1 MRTQVV
7 RDQALGVPRLE
18 REGPDGAPVQ
28 VPLEAFP
35 FTIGRSEEAD
45 LHVDSTRVSREHA
58 VIDREGNNYRLR
70 DLGST
75 NGTFLNGRRVEQAP
89 LADGDAVRI
98 ADVEFSFS
106 SGRPEQPRDTA
117 TQVMTQ
123 PGLGVAGGEQPGRL
137 VHDLRRL
144 HEALTQ
150 VAMCPRFQP
159 VIDLG
164 GGHVHGYEA
173 LEAWDQKIPESS
185 TGERLLAT
193 SECRLAARW
202 HVVHRLTAAEQ
213 AACLPPDARVFLNLA
228 ASEFGQPSLLASLE
242 LLATVLSADGRLVIE
257 APDHAISDNPY
268 FREFRA
274 RLREWGVALACDGFA
289 AGPAQL
295 RAHRVIA
302 PDYVKLS
309 PALTRDVHRHAD
321 RRRQL
326 QAAIGAS
333 RDLGALVVAAG
344 LSHPRDAETCRELGC
359 QFGQGDHFG
368 APRPAAAWSARDL
381 GSDTAAR
388 VAPPP
393 LSRGFSISAR

>member
-7 RDQALGVPRLE
+7 RDQAVGIPRLE
-18 REGPDGAPVQ
+18 REGPDGAAVQ
-28 VPLEAFP
+28 VLLEAFP

-58 VIDREGNNYRLR
+58 VVERQGNDYRLR

-75 NGTFLNGRRVEQAP
+75 NGTFLNGRRVDQAP

-106 SGRPEQPRDTA
+106 TGREEQPQSSA

-123 PGLGVAGGEQPGRL
+123 PGLAAAGDERPDRL
-137 VHDLRRL
+137 VHELRRL

-159 VIDLG
+159 VVALDDG
-164 GGHVHGYEA
+164 GIHGYEA
-173 LEAWDQKIPESS
+173 LEAWDQNIPETSA
-185 TGERLLAT
+185 GERLLAT
-193 SECRLAARW
+193 SECRLATRW

-213 AACLPPDARVFLNLA
+213 AACLPADARVFLNLA
-228 ASEFGQPSLLASLE
+228 ASEFGHPGLLASLE
-242 LLATVLSADGRLVIE
+242 LLATVIGPDGRLVIE

-268 FREFRA
+268 FRDFRA
-274 RLREWGVALACDGFA
+274 RLREWGVGLACDGFA

-295 RAHRVIA
+295 RAHRAIA
-302 PDYVKLS
+302 PDYVKLA

-333 RDLGALVVAAG
+333 RDLGALIVVAGIA
-344 LSHPRDAETCRELGC
+344 HPRDAETCRELGC

-368 APRPAAAWSARDL
+368 APQPAAAWSSAQL
-381 GSDTAAR
+381 SPN
-388 VAPPP
+388 APVRAKQTP